1 MEIKTAYII
10 LADGFEEIEALGTM
24 DVLRR
29 LHVFVHSVGLDSKTV
44 RGSHHILVEA
54 DETFATA
61 KFDEAFAIIL
71 PGGLPGATNLRDSAR
86 LRDILR
92 KFNTQGKLLCAI
104 CAAPTVL
111 AAAGIASGH
120 TVTGYPGCEEL
131 AGVPVKFTGV
141 WGMQD
146 IFGVEGLRF
155 SGFIDIWGLDSQ
167 FANADDPLHPYE
179 TKFSILSEPQLWY
192 NVGHLFGVDNLHVGG
207 EVELSFNFAGNYGF
221 KCLPCIGT
229 KWIF

>member
-131 AGVPVKFTGV
+131 AGVPVKFTGAMV
-141 WGMQD
+141 EHDGNL
-146 IFGVEGLRF
+146 ITAKGPGATFLFAAEIARAFGV
-155 SGFIDIWGLDSQ
+155 
-167 FANADDPLHPYE
+167 A
-179 TKFSILSEPQLWY
+179 EPQIQQVLEGMF
-192 NVGHLFGVDNLHVGG
+192 V
-207 EVELSFNFAGNYGF
+207 AA
-221 KCLPCIGT
+221 K
-229 KWIF
+229 